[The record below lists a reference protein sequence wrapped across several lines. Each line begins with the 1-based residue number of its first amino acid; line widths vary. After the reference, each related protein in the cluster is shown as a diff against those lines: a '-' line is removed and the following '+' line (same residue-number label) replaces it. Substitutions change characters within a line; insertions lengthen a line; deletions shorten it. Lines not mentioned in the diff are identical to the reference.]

1 MSKLVLSDGA
11 KAARA
16 DYYRKRY
23 KRDPAKH
30 RQAELNMWEKKARAL
45 YENEY
50 IPPKKDGELSAQAAE
65 LRRKYNAE
73 YRKKNRDRIRAYRK
87 EYMKTYTAKH
97 RDKLREKQKKYM
109 HDYWERKAIVS

>member
-1 MSKLVLSDGA
+1 MSKLVLSEGA

-23 KRDPAKH
+23 KRDPERH
-30 RQAELNMWEKKARAL
+30 RQAELKMWEKKARAL

-65 LRRKYNAE
+65 LRRQYNAA
-73 YRKKNRDRIRAYRK
+73 YRKKNRERLRAYRK

-97 RDKLREKQKKYM
+97 KEKLQANQKRYM
-109 HDYWERKAIVS
+109 HDYWERKAIET